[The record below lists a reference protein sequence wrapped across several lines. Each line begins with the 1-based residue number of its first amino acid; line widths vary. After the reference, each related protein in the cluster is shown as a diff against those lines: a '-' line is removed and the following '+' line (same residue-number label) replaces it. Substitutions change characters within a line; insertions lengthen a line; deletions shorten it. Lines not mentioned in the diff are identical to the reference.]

1 MCVLVSLLIVQRWR
15 SYNVHSSVC
24 SINCVLSV
32 TQRGNHG
39 SLCDGNKGWYDN
51 SVDWRAVHHS
61 ETMHP
66 FLLVQDS
73 INDGV
78 LGLDPGAQ
86 GVGR

>member
-1 MCVLVSLLIVQRWR
+1 M
-15 SYNVHSSVC
+15 
-24 SINCVLSV
+24 

-39 SLCDGNKGWYDN
+39 SLRDRDGGWYDD
-51 SVDWRAVHHS
+51 SVNWRTVHHS
-61 ETMHP
+61 GTMHP

-73 INDGV
+73 INDGL